1 MSAIVANSNDVI
13 MDEATFTRELNKY
26 KVVRPS
32 DYHKSRSHASDRL
45 PLGATRPNTSSASS
59 SGSASSGTAKQTDAK
74 SVPSSSS
81 TGNKAMSPQQQQPA
95 AGAAQAATPGAAT
108 STSTA
113 TSSTGASSS
122 GAGASSSGARSNTSA
137 AAPASAGDFLSAL
150 TAGAK
155 GILTSADLEKLVQQ
169 LAEVRFQYV

>member
-59 SGSASSGTAKQTDAK
+59 SGSSSSATAKTDAK

-81 TGNKAMSPQQQQPA
+81 TGNKALSPQQQQPA
-95 AGAAQAATPGAAT
+95 AGAAQAATPGVAT

-137 AAPASAGDFLSAL
+137 TAPASAGDFLSAL